1 MCILLFLE
9 YPLAIPS
16 WQPCF
21 DTNELKTVWL
31 WQRDHVGCGV
41 LLKLSRN
48 ASRLFKFGP
57 RSLRIRVRRSFRIRA
72 VTTKFPNP
80 RAWKSPNLTLQF
92 PNPGGGEF
100 PNPGSGE
107 FPNPRAWKFPNPT
120 LKFPN
125 PTLAGNAVSGV
136 FRLTQAP
143 SPNVQPQPQWF
154 KFS

>member
-1 MCILLFLE
+1 MNSKLFGSGS
-9 YPLAIPS
+9 ATTS
-16 WQPCF
+16 
-21 DTNELKTVWL
+21 DA
-31 WQRDHVGCGV
+31 GCSSSFPGT
-41 LLKLSRN
+41 
-48 ASRLFKFGP
+48 RLDFFKFGP

-80 RAWKSPNLTLQF
+80 RAWKFPNLTLQF